1 MKNLQS
7 SQREYATVILVESNL
22 LERENFIQ
30 ISLEQEW
37 RVVICEDGL
46 EVILWLNDN
55 STADLLIIE
64 ENSTPISGYQIA
76 DYIKKELGLALPVII
91 TTGEIPIVQERR
103 VLAYAEGI
111 IKKPFV
117 AATTILQITKTLEKS
132 IEIAPEKNDYY
143 SLNYL
148 NDLSGGD
155 EEFIMELLKV
165 FSASVNTELKNLNEG
180 LTQKDYLRIREI
192 AHGIKPSFDMIENE
206 KGKGI
211 CRLLDSA
218 VDEKDVPKLIEELNL
233 EFANINKQLISDFPE
248 LNLR

>member
-7 SQREYATVILVESNL
+7 SQREYTTIILVESNL

-30 ISLEQEW
+30 ISLEQHW
-37 RVVICEDGL
+37 HVVICEDGL
-46 EVILWLNDN
+46 DVIQWLNNN

-64 ENSTPISGYQIA
+64 ENSNPISGYQIA

-91 TTGEIPIVQERR
+91 TTGVIPIIQERR

-117 AATTILQITKTLEKS
+117 AISAILQIEETLEKS

-148 NDLSGGD
+148 KDLSGGD

-165 FSASVNTELKNLNEG
+165 FSESVNTELKNLNQF
-180 LTQKDYLRIREI
+180 LDQKDYLRIRET

-211 CRLLDSA
+211 CRLLDSEA
-218 VDEKDVPKLIEELNL
+218 DQKDIPKLIDELNL
-233 EFANINKQLISDFPE
+233 EFANINKQLINDFPA